1 MLLHRFPNMN
11 RDTASDMTCASML
24 HLFDY
29 PAPAKVSPYF
39 RGRWR
44 PKAGPGEGEVLGA
57 VFDREKLALPLL
69 EAIQQYAREAT
80 APSVFICLTPP
91 PPPQTW
97 PYTFSHGKPT
107 TPYPPLPL
115 PPCTCTL
122 LDPGG
127 LVSHGFQ
134 LFEQETPYPIDRRY
148 LWPSPVSIL
157 NPNGPKFHHFRHF
170 FG

>member
-80 APSVFICLTPP
+80 APSEFICLTPP
-91 PPPQTW
+91 PPN
-97 PYTFSHGKPT
+97 
-107 TPYPPLPL
+107 LA
-115 PPCTCTL
+115 
-122 LDPGG
+122 
-127 LVSHGFQ
+127 V
-134 LFEQETPYPIDRRY
+134 
-148 LWPSPVSIL
+148 
-157 NPNGPKFHHFRHF
+157 HF
-170 FG
+170 FTRQTHNPRTPPPPPPMHMYLIGPWRSGFSRVSTF